1 MIKIHDN
8 LKEKLCN
15 LIIDKFEK
23 LNENK
28 IISQRTNDDIR
39 IFGFE
44 KVLDKD
50 ISDFFFNID
59 SQSSIKFFKKKPVY
73 QTLMINKTFV
83 PNEGMGMGSGSGWH
97 RDSYLKKQMKT
108 IFYLSKVNIN
118 NGPFSYLEPKSKLFC
133 RLYPMKPRLA
143 IDSDRKL
150 KFCSSKISI
159 TSNKPGLGFSI
170 ITNYP
175 HRGLPV
181 KDGVRYAL
189 TVYSS
194 LNKKNE
200 TFSRLEINI

>member
-1 MIKIHDN
+1 MILIHN
-8 LKEKLCN
+8 YLKEKLCK
-15 LIIDKFEK
+15 LIIDKFEE

-28 IISQRTNDDIR
+28 IISQITNDDIR
-39 IFGFE
+39 ILGFE

-50 ISDFFFNID
+50 ISNYFFNLD
-59 SQSSIKFFKKKPVY
+59 SQTSVKFFKKKPVY
-73 QTLMINKTFV
+73 QTLMVNKTFV
-83 PNEGMGMGSGSGWH
+83 PNKGMGMGSGSGWH

-108 IFYLSKVNIN
+108 IFYLTKVNIN

-133 RLYPMKPRLA
+133 RFYPMKPRLS
-143 IDSDRKL
+143 INSDKKL

-159 TSNKPGLGFSI
+159 TSNKPGLGFSM

-181 KDGVRYAL
+181 KEGIRYAI

>member
-1 MIKIHDN
+1 MIILHNKLN
-8 LKEKLCN
+8 KKLCT
-15 LIIDKFEK
+15 LIIDKFKE
-23 LNENK
+23 LNANN

-44 KVLDKD
+44 KVLDKN
-50 ISDFFFNID
+50 ITDFFFNID
-59 SQSSIKFFKKKPVY
+59 SEASIKFFKKKPVY
-73 QTLMINKTFV
+73 QTLMVNKTFV
-83 PNEGMGMGSGSGWH
+83 PNEGMGLGSGSGWH

-133 RLYPMKPRLA
+133 RLYPIKPRLSV
-143 IDSDRKL
+143 DSDKKL

-175 HRGLPV
+175 HKGLPV
-181 KDGVRYAL
+181 KEGVRYAL

-194 LNKKNE
+194 LNKKNQ
-200 TFSRLEINI
+200 TFSRLGINI

>member
-1 MIKIHDN
+1 MIIFHDN
-8 LKEKLCN
+8 LKKELCN
-15 LIIDKFEK
+15 LIIDKFEE
-23 LNENK
+23 LNKNN
-28 IISQRTNDDIR
+28 IISQRMNDDIR
-39 IFGFE
+39 ILGFE

-59 SQSSIKFFKKKPVY
+59 SQTSIKFFKKKPVN
-73 QTLMINKTFV
+73 QTLMVNKTFV
-83 PNEGMGMGSGSGWH
+83 PNEGIGLGSGSGWH

-133 RLYPMKPRLA
+133 RFYPMKPRLS
-143 IDSDRKL
+143 INSDKKL
-150 KFCSSKISI
+150 KFCSNKITI
-159 TSNKPGLGFSI
+159 TSNKPGQGFSI

-181 KDGVRYAL
+181 KDGARYAL

-194 LNKKNE
+194 MYKKNE
-200 TFSRLEINI
+200 TFSRLMINI

>member
-1 MIKIHDN
+1 MIIIHDN
-8 LKEKLCN
+8 IKEELCN
-15 LIIDKFEK
+15 LIIDKFEE

-39 IFGFE
+39 ILGFE

-50 ISDFFFNID
+50 ISDFFFNVD
-59 SQSSIKFFKKKPVY
+59 SQTSIKFFKEKPVY
-73 QTLMINKTFV
+73 QTLMVNKTFV

-108 IFYLSKVNIN
+108 FFYLSKVNIN

-133 RLYPMKPRLA
+133 RLYPMKPRLG
-143 IDSDRKL
+143 IDSDKKL
-150 KFCSSKISI
+150 KFCSNKITI